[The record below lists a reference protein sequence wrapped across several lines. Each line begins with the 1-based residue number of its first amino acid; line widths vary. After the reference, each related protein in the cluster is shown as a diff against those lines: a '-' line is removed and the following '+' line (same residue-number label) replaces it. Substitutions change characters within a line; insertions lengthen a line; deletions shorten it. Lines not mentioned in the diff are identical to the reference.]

1 LSTILKALHRL
12 EQDSGSRPDR
22 PLRDQIARPTQ
33 ANRRWFSW
41 LLTGG
46 MLLLGFGAGAVALF
60 LWFDP
65 LASPPSPVPARD
77 EITRAVPKP
86 MVPAEPRTD
95 PRVRQVSPPV
105 QIEAGLSDE
114 ALASPVSVA
123 ERSIPTA
130 PAAGIWREPANDL
143 AALSAFS
150 AVPVKP
156 VPIPSVV
163 VQRTIWHP
171 DSSQRTAQVLV
182 KGEPDPLTLHEGDA
196 VVTLVVLRIEPS
208 GVVFLNDRVEIHQR
222 IGVR

>member
-12 EQDSGSRPDR
+12 EQDSGSVLDR
-22 PLRDQIARPTQ
+22 PLREQIARPTH
-33 ANRRWFSW
+33 ANRRWSSW

-65 LASPPSPVPARD
+65 FASPPSPVPARD
-77 EITRAVPKP
+77 EIAQVAPKP
-86 MVPAEPRTD
+86 AVTAKPLAD
-95 PRVRQVSPPV
+95 PRVREVSPPM

-114 ALASPVSVA
+114 ALVSPVSVV
-123 ERSIPTA
+123 ERPVPTA
-130 PAAGIWREPANDL
+130 SAAGIWREPADDL

-171 DSSQRTAQVLV
+171 DSSQRTAEVRL
-182 KGEPDPLTLHEGDA
+182 KGEPTPLTLREGDA
-196 VVTLVVLRIEPS
+196 VGTLVVLRIEPS